1 MSSGLFYEGGW
12 SNGKKNGE
20 GLIVYP
26 SGNSFGG
33 NWCNDYREGEGKY
46 WIKNRKDNDDKLKS
60 SLLINNIIATR
71 IIITSQVQDPLLP
84 PKAMTIFL

>member
-46 WIKNRKDNDDKLKS
+46 WIKNRKDNEDGSNCNQRVLSGVWKQDIMK
-60 SLLINNIIATR
+60 NGIIDERT
-71 IIITSQVQDPLLP
+71 
-84 PKAMTIFL
+84 K